1 MTLFWQLLAFGVFCF
16 AVGYLTHWII
26 VRGKVKTLET
36 TVPTPL
42 AMNVLAIRDGVR
54 ELNQLEHVDPLPEDE
69 ELLRIVDEAIAR
81 GETPWKDA
89 SA

>member
-1 MTLFWQLLAFGVFCF
+1 MTQFLAFGVFCF
-16 AVGYLTHWII
+16 AVGYLTHLII

-81 GETPWKDA
+81 GETPF
-89 SA
+89 

>member
-1 MTLFWQLLAFGVFCF
+1 MIYTLAVATFGALIGGLAVWLVMR
-16 AVGYLTHWII
+16 A
-26 VRGKVKTLET
+26 KVKTLEE

-69 ELLRIVDEAIAR
+69 ELLRIVDGAIAR